1 MHPGP
6 KLALQRLVHQRIAT
20 PTRASPAAA
29 VSRLLAVQAQDYLGA
44 LWAVG
49 LRTSGATER
58 AVERALAAREIVRT
72 WALRGTIH
80 LVAAA
85 DLRWL
90 LELLAP
96 REVQRA
102 AGRRAQ
108 LRLDGATIAKSARI
122 VARALRGGKQ
132 LKRNDLYA
140 LLEQAGIACA
150 SSRGLHILRHLAQDG
165 VVCFGAREGKQPTFA
180 LLEEWVPW
188 ARSLP
193 RDEALGMLA
202 LRYFAGHGPATSQD
216 LAWWSGL
223 GLREARTGLAAVAS
237 RLEREVIAGQAY
249 HWTGQGAAPR
259 PRRGDAFLLPPFD
272 EFLMGYR
279 DRGAAL
285 AAEHAGL
292 VSPGGNGIFH
302 PVVVLGGRV
311 AGTWRRTIGKDGVAM
326 TFTPFLPFTDRQRA
340 AVATAAGRYGKFLG
354 AGVRVASAR

>member
-1 MHPGP
+1 MHLGP

-108 LRLDGATIAKSARI
+108 LGLDGATIAKSARI

-140 LLEQAGIACA
+140 LLEQAGIA
-150 SSRGLHILRHLAQDG
+150 
-165 VVCFGAREGKQPTFA
+165 
-180 LLEEWVPW
+180 
-188 ARSLP
+188 
-193 RDEALGMLA
+193 
-202 LRYFAGHGPATSQD
+202 
-216 LAWWSGL
+216 
-223 GLREARTGLAAVAS
+223 
-237 RLEREVIAGQAY
+237 
-249 HWTGQGAAPR
+249 
-259 PRRGDAFLLPPFD
+259 
-272 EFLMGYR
+272 
-279 DRGAAL
+279 
-285 AAEHAGL
+285 
-292 VSPGGNGIFH
+292 
-302 PVVVLGGRV
+302 
-311 AGTWRRTIGKDGVAM
+311 
-326 TFTPFLPFTDRQRA
+326 
-340 AVATAAGRYGKFLG
+340 
-354 AGVRVASAR
+354 